1 MERKFKFTER
11 VGIARQ
17 KEYKVELELVAMEL
31 SIKMKEKNGVVV
43 ISDGKA
49 KFLELPTYGKVEIM
63 CHAGEVRQVK
73 RENIAKF
80 Q

>member
-1 MERKFKFTER
+1 MD
-11 VGIARQ
+11 
-17 KEYKVELELVAMEL
+17 LELVAVEL
-31 SIKMKEKNGVVV
+31 STNMKEENGVIV

-63 CHAGEVRQVK
+63 CHEGEVRQVK
-73 RENIAKF
+73 RENVAKF